1 MRKYGKKE
9 KGVSEVIGTILIL
22 GITVVLFSSIF
33 YYVAV
38 MPPPK
43 SQVYT
48 SFTSNYEIYPN
59 GTFNITITN
68 SGGESLSIYTTELI
82 VMVQNPNDHIMHY
95 LSYSKIYNQIKNNYF
110 KVGKSFYYDSYWDGI
125 HNATYLSTISIYL
138 IDTQNNQVVWSN
150 VLQGA
155 ISTVKI
161 IGFSY
166 TPDPMPANA
175 TFLAHF
181 TSFIIYNVN
190 DKVLPKVNITIPKF
204 GIKGN
209 MSYVFPM
216 EYSFTQTI
224 SGLPPGQYPIY
235 INATMGNITDHY
247 YGLIQVANTGLSLI
261 ALKVTSI
268 SLQNPEPVHGSNTTI
283 FISIYN
289 PSNRTETF
297 QLNITDHFSS
307 YPNGWSYIYT
317 TPTKLDDPTS
327 YFSIGPMTSLPIT
340 IPWYKI
346 GGSYVAAGLHKLNV
360 SFINVTPYIA
370 NSGNSVNI
378 TIYPKII
385 FVGDDFSMS
394 SSSNVYNDYYW
405 LFKYMNF
412 PISIT
417 SPTPSSSIFVNI
429 SGYDFVIWV
438 MGSSS
443 ATLGPNLPEL
453 DNLLSQGGS
462 LLFIGNGTSNFAGL
476 SGIGTGTLSSE
487 SLLKNATVRYQNL
500 TKISPNSFNETI
512 NYTANITAG
521 QYVLFSSGNKDL
533 ANLSG
538 SASDIA
544 ATYGVVNNSNNHG
557 KFVYIGYQL
566 SSMFLYQQYYVM
578 NKIIMWLS
586 NVTLL
591 SGVQD
596 IALVDMSVSNSNP
609 MFMQPVNFTFY
620 IQNFS
625 PGTFGPTYLEFEI
638 NSQIVPVIQGNVN
651 IPSNNIYVPPLPG
664 NGAVTPITIT
674 WYADISP
681 GTYQIFAD
689 VNPYHDPPEINYNN
703 NILSGMINV
712 NLNVKFSILVVYV
725 HSSSEKNNNITGVLN
740 ALNNTVGKGNYK
752 FVNYYEQNSNTVITN
767 VKNLSATFKNYN
779 LVIIDV
785 NNSGKFDSNLAYAI
799 NSYIN
804 NPNTYKYPYS
814 MIFLGQNFKNA
825 ISNYPSIKS
834 ILNISSVNTGSRTS
848 IGYLYGL
855 TYDNLNLNLG
865 PLGANVSRGYGLVY
879 NYGTGAG
886 AVSTVINLKSNVAGT
901 AIFDVN
907 NYTSS
912 LPNRTGNAVIE
923 NLSNVIVTIF
933 PYDFENIVG
942 FVQNHTIQYAPTNPV
957 QYAKNFLMMNFLV
970 ASRYLFNKPLPEI
983 LSADIS
989 INSNNVTLN
998 NYYLFTVTMRNLG
1011 AVSTYVTLEA
1021 FEETSMFYSSQ
1032 PIYLVGSTMNS
1043 ITTVT
1048 ATVIW
1053 KPSYASSPNPE
1064 WIRFVLVPS
1073 NSNVQVSPMLE
1084 ALTSITV
1091 YYFYDNGS
1099 SLAGWNHYNVIAYIT
1114 GENLFGLYKANSG
1127 IYINWA
1133 SSENGT
1139 TDPYPYN
1146 GYIPEYGIT
1155 NSSYFSY
1162 PNSTWIQDIINKNRF
1177 SGSYSYVYLALPQVT
1192 VTSNSVV
1199 TLSWY
1204 WKYSIAEA
1212 QNGIFLMVDIQ
1223 GSNPGWYQVDL
1234 PYNNNPD
1241 LGNIVR
1247 ISDPFNRSNNY
1258 AYIYQVFNG
1267 VSGGGTYSWEYYNIN
1282 TNNLCVMN
1290 PKTGLPMPNPLNVV
1304 GEKIRF
1310 VFYYIAPDIEAN
1322 SISGS
1327 DIPGNGTYIDNVLL
1341 SITNGGKDGWRTIVP
1356 GQKSTYYG
1364 ISSSGKSYLGFAGS
1378 PTYSLIACY
1387 DNNSGYPSFKNSLWD
1402 NLITPPIDLINSLT
1416 ASLIFTFKAN
1426 LAQGWYGDGWPG
1438 DYFALSISENNG
1450 VTWSQIYSPPTYP
1463 TPPTPSSSS
1472 SSNSG
1477 QSGGGTIYYTGSS
1490 FLPANG
1496 ANQTY
1501 WLSITLPLNFFV
1513 GQNILLNFQIITN
1526 NGWSNGWPGGSSLFI
1541 PWHAVGYNDPSANP
1555 FLGFYMTNIHV
1566 QGYSLYSPI
1575 QVQTVWT

>member
-462 LLFIGNGTSNFAGL
+462 LLFIGNGTSNFEGL

-638 NSQIVPVIQGNVN
+638 NSQIVPVIQGNVTV
-651 IPSNNIYVPPLPG
+651 PSNNIYIPPLAG

-703 NILSGMINV
+703 NILSAMINV

-855 TYDNLNLNLG
+855 TYNNLNLNLG

-942 FVQNHTIQYAPTNPV
+942 FIQNHTLQYAPSNPI

-983 LSADIS
+983 LSPDIS
-989 INSNNVTLN
+989 LNSNNVTLN

-1064 WIRFVLVPS
+1064 WIRFVLVPANVQIPISPMQEALITQQVYFFYDNFQNGGSNWNHYDTVFGFSGIQNVQGQYYSSEPYDVIGNISNIFSENDWSLFSGGISGGYSLGVSYNTQRWPVSGGEIIGNGYYILETQKISIKNATSIYIEFYANFDLSIGGEGAILFVSHDNGNWHWVPPDQGYPSNINDAFISYMPGNYLYPEGGQLVPAFSGLSSGWQFYRFNLENAYNLNFDPSSWTFIRIMIVFGYNSGYFGNIYGNDSLLVDDFKVIETGPITPPTSPSPSHIINAGTYGDTWHLTTLNYNNVLYYGFNNTMSSTS
-1073 NSNVQVSPMLE
+1073 NSNPYNYFEIDNLVSIPISLINAINANMNFLTMFNIYARY
-1084 ALTSITV
+1084 ALASDPNDVPTGFRLYIGVPSSTGITW
-1091 YYFYDNGS
+1091 YQLDTR
-1099 SLAGWNHYNVIAYIT
+1099 WT
-1114 GENLFGLYKANSG
+1114 GEA
-1127 IYINWA
+1127 
-1133 SSENGT
+1133 
-1139 TDPYPYN
+1139 
-1146 GYIPEYGIT
+1146 GY
-1155 NSSYFSY
+1155 S
-1162 PNSTWIQDIINKNRF
+1162 
-1177 SGSYSYVYLALPQVT
+1177 
-1192 VTSNSVV
+1192 
-1199 TLSWY
+1199 
-1204 WKYSIAEA
+1204 
-1212 QNGIFLMVDIQ
+1212 
-1223 GSNPGWYQVDL
+1223 
-1234 PYNNNPD
+1234 
-1241 LGNIVR
+1241 
-1247 ISDPFNRSNNY
+1247 
-1258 AYIYQVFNG
+1258 
-1267 VSGGGTYSWEYYNIN
+1267 
-1282 TNNLCVMN
+1282 TNNLDN
-1290 PKTGLPMPNPLNVV
+1290 QFAQLLN
-1304 GEKIRF
+1304 
-1310 VFYYIAPDIEAN
+1310 A
-1322 SISGS
+1322 SQ
-1327 DIPGNGTYIDNVLL
+1327 
-1341 SITNGGKDGWRTIVP
+1341 IV
-1356 GQKSTYYG
+1356 STYYPNEG
-1364 ISSSGKSYLGFAGS
+1364 AF
-1378 PTYSLIACY
+1378 T
-1387 DNNSGYPSFKNSLWD
+1387 
-1402 NLITPPIDLINSLT
+1402 ITPASNINLNGFIGQT
-1416 ASLIFTFKAN
+1416 IYIKFEVN
-1426 LAQGWYGDGWPG
+1426 G
-1438 DYFALSISENNG
+1438 DYPNTEYNDG
-1450 VTWSQIYSPPTYP
+1450 
-1463 TPPTPSSSS
+1463 
-1472 SSNSG
+1472 SG
-1477 QSGGGTIYYTGSS
+1477 YTGS
-1490 FLPANG
+1490 FG
-1496 ANQTY
+1496 ANPMG
-1501 WLSITLPLNFFV
+1501 ITEPSPPYFV
-1513 GQNILLNFQIITN
+1513 FIT
-1526 NGWSNGWPGGSSLFI
+1526 
-1541 PWHAVGYNDPSANP
+1541 HVV
-1555 FLGFYMTNIHV
+1555 V

>member
-1 MRKYGKKE
+1 MRYYDKKE

-43 SQVYT
+43 SQVYS
-48 SFTSNYEIYPN
+48 SFLSNYEINPN
-59 GTFNITITN
+59 GTLNITIKN
-68 SGGESLSIYTTELI
+68 NGGESLDIYTTELVI
-82 VMVQNPNDHIMHY
+82 FVQNPNDRIAHY
-95 LSYSKIYNQIKNNYF
+95 LSFSDISKQINGYYF
-110 KVGKSFYYDSYWDGI
+110 KVGNSFYYNSFWDKI
-125 HNATYLSTISIYL
+125 SNVTYASTISVYL

-155 ISTVKI
+155 LSTVKV

-166 TPDPMPANA
+166 TPDPMPANI
-175 TFLAHF
+175 TFTAHI
-181 TSFIIYNVN
+181 TSFIVYNVN
-190 DKVLPKVNITIPKF
+190 SKVLPKVKLSIPKF
-204 GIKGN
+204 GLINQN
-209 MSYVFPM
+209 MSYVSPM
-216 EYSFTQTI
+216 QFNYVQGI
-224 SGLPPGQYPIY
+224 SGIIPGHYVIY
-235 INATMGNITDHY
+235 INASIGNASDNYT
-247 YGLIQVANTGLSLI
+247 GLLQVSNTGLSLI

-289 PSNRTETF
+289 PSNKTETF

-327 YFSIGPMTSLPIT
+327 NFTIGPMTSMPIT

-346 GGSYVAAGLHKLNV
+346 GGPYVAAGLHKLNV
-360 SFINVTPYIA
+360 SFVNVTPYIA

-378 TIYPKII
+378 TVYPKII

-417 SPTPSSSIFVNI
+417 SPTPSPSIFVNI

-443 ATLGPNLPEL
+443 ASLGPNLNEL
-453 DNLLSQGGS
+453 NTLIVQGGS
-462 LLFIGNGTSNFAGL
+462 LLVIGNGSNNFNGL
-476 SGIGTGTLSSE
+476 NGIISVPLNTYLIS
-487 SLLKNATVRYQNL
+487 KNTTVKYQNL
-500 TKISPNSFNETI
+500 TKISPNSFKEPI
-512 NYTANITAG
+512 NYTGNITPG
-521 QYVLFSSGNKDL
+521 HYVLFSGNKDL

-538 SASDIA
+538 SPSTVI

-557 KFVYIGYQL
+557 KFVYIGYQF
-566 SSMFLYQQYYVM
+566 SSMYLYQQYYVM

-586 NVTLL
+586 NVTLM

-638 NSQIVPVIQGNVN
+638 NSQIVPVIQGNVTV
-651 IPSNNIYVPPLPG
+651 PSNNIYVQPLLG

-681 GTYQIFAD
+681 GTYQIFVD

-703 NILSGMINV
+703 NILSAMINV

-725 HSSSEKNNNITGVLN
+725 HGSNEKNINITGVLN
-740 ALNNTVGKGNYK
+740 ALNNTVGKGSYK
-752 FVNYYEQNSNTVITN
+752 FVNYYEQNSYTVITN

-785 NNSGKFDSNLAYAI
+785 NNSGTFDSNLTYAI

-814 MIFLGQNFKNA
+814 MIFLGQNLGSA
-825 ISNYPSIKS
+825 INSKPSIAN
-834 ILNISSVNTGSRTS
+834 ILNISSVNTHKHTS
-848 IGYLYGL
+848 LGNLYGL
-855 TYDNLNLNLG
+855 TYNNLDLNLG

-879 NYGTGAG
+879 YYGTGSG
-886 AVSTVINLKSNVAGT
+886 AVSTVINLKSKIAGT

-912 LPNRTGNAVIE
+912 IPNRTGNAVIE

-933 PYDFENIVG
+933 PYDFENIRG
-942 FVQNHTIQYAPTNPV
+942 FVQNHTMQYAPSNHA
-957 QYAKNFLMMNFLV
+957 QYAKNFTMMNFLV

-983 LSADIS
+983 LSPDIS
-989 INSNNVTLN
+989 INSNYVTLN

-1011 AVSTYVTLEA
+1011 AVSTYVTLEG

-1043 ITTVT
+1043 ITTVM

-1073 NSNVQVSPMLE
+1073 NGQQSFSPMQE
-1084 ALTSITV
+1084 ALITQKV
-1091 YYFYDNGS
+1091 YFFYDNFKNGG
-1099 SLAGWNHYNVIAYIT
+1099 ADWHHYDTV
-1114 GENLFGLYKANSG
+1114 FGY
-1127 IYINWA
+1127 
-1133 SSENGT
+1133 EGT
-1139 TDPYPYN
+1139 N
-1146 GYIPEYGIT
+1146 
-1155 NSSYFSY
+1155 YFSY
-1162 PNSTWIQDIINKNRF
+1162 P
-1177 SGSYSYVYLALPQVT
+1177 
-1192 VTSNSVV
+1192 SN
-1199 TLSWY
+1199 L
-1204 WKYSIAEA
+1204 
-1212 QNGIFLMVDIQ
+1212 ND
-1223 GSNPGWYQVDL
+1223 NGWYSSE
-1234 PYNNNPD
+1234 PYSMF
-1241 LGNIVR
+1241 GSVNI
-1247 ISDPFNRSNNY
+1247 SEALQN
-1258 AYIYQVFNG
+1258 
-1267 VSGGGTYSWEYYNIN
+1267 
-1282 TNNLCVMN
+1282 
-1290 PKTGLPMPNPLNVV
+1290 NPLNSLQL
-1304 GEKIRF
+1304 F
-1310 VFYYIAPDIEAN
+1310 Q
-1322 SISGS
+1322 
-1327 DIPGNGTYIDNVLL
+1327 TYIYDA
-1341 SITNGGKDGWRTIVP
+1341 
-1356 GQKSTYYG
+1356 
-1364 ISSSGKSYLGFAGS
+1364 SGVY
-1378 PTYSLIACY
+1378 
-1387 DNNSGYPSFKNSLWD
+1387 
-1402 NLITPPIDLINSLT
+1402 
-1416 ASLIFTFKAN
+1416 
-1426 LAQGWYGDGWPG
+1426 
-1438 DYFALSISENNG
+1438 E
-1450 VTWSQIYSPPTYP
+1450 
-1463 TPPTPSSSS
+1463 
-1472 SSNSG
+1472 SSNSNG
-1477 QSGGGTIYYTGSS
+1477 WNFYENGISGGYSIGISYDINSQDGSWTQSDYILETNAININNASSAYLEFYANYQLAFGAEGVVVFISHDQGNWYYIQ
-1490 FLPANG
+1490 P
-1496 ANQTY
+1496 
-1501 WLSITLPLNFFV
+1501 
-1513 GQNILLNFQIITN
+1513 
-1526 NGWSNGWPGGSSLFI
+1526 
-1541 PWHAVGYNDPSANP
+1541 
-1555 FLGFYMTNIHV
+1555 M
-1566 QGYSLYSPI
+1566 QGYPDNI
-1575 QVQTVWT
+1575 EFIK